1 MRVFLL
7 VAVTLLF
14 IALGALEVVAS
25 RAVLPLPGS
34 PTNSAGTSVWLASR
48 TWLANRCAAGPSPV
62 RCSNPNQAVERCRSA
77 TSFSGNTA

>member
-25 RAVLPLPGS
+25 RAVPLP
-34 PTNSAGTSVWLASR
+34 
-48 TWLANRCAAGPSPV
+48 
-62 RCSNPNQAVERCRSA
+62 
-77 TSFSGNTA
+77 